1 MKQVILISYLL
12 IHVIAGQAVNQ
23 PMDSIHIQ
31 GNEFKV
37 DLLGNIYWTEH
48 TTLKKYNPDKG
59 NTIEYTNTFLGEIEK
74 YDVSNPLKILV
85 YYETHNQLVFLDKNL
100 REIASPI
107 SLDNIN
113 LSQVG
118 AICTSH
124 NGGFWILNSMNQRIE
139 HYNQNLQLTTETTAL
154 QELYNTSST
163 DFTLIERNNMLY
175 CFIPGCCLYTFDLY
189 GNFSKKHP
197 LKIVNNIQIIN
208 KNIFY
213 FYEETLNRYNLNT
226 LDKDTI
232 KVPYSKEKWEDI
244 KILKDGT
251 QYGLK
256 KKKIYIYK

>member
-1 MKQVILISYLL
+1 MKQFFFISFLL
-12 IHVIAGQAVNQ
+12 IFPIAGQATNH
-23 PMDSIHIQ
+23 PTDSIRIQ

-48 TTLKKYNPDKG
+48 TTLKKYNPEKG

-85 YYETHNQLVFLDKNL
+85 YYETHNQLLFLDKNL
-100 REIASPI
+100 SEIASPV

-124 NGGFWILNSMNQRIE
+124 NGGFWILNSMSQRIE
-139 HYNQNLQLTTETTAL
+139 HYNQNLQLTTETTTL
-154 QELYNTSST
+154 PELYTSSRT
-163 DFTLIERNNMLY
+163 NFTLIEKNNMLY
-175 CFIPGCCLYTFDLY
+175 CVIPGCCLYTFDLY
-189 GNFSKKHP
+189 GNFNKKHP

-213 FYEETLNRYNLNT
+213 FYENSLTRYNLNT

-232 KVPYSKEKWEDI
+232 NVPFSKDKWEDI
-244 KILKDGT
+244 KILKDGS

-256 KKKIYIYK
+256 NKKIYIYK